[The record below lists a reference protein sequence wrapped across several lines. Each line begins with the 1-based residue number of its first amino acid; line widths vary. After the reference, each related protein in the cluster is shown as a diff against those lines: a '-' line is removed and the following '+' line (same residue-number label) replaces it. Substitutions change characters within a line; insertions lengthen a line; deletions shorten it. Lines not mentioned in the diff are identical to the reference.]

1 MSQKPKLDTDFITI
15 YENAIDSSYIINL
28 IELVNKDSHQ
38 FKNVERR
45 PHLTM
50 ELPAVYHE
58 KDNYA
63 AMELRSIFYN
73 FLSLSLVDF
82 LQRKNINKI
91 KMAKLKQ
98 GIVDGSITVSKML
111 VDTPPM
117 EVHEDLPK
125 DSPFTDSFI
134 VMMYVNDNFNN
145 GELYFPNNDFVYKP
159 KSGDLVYY
167 KRKETHG
174 VHAVTSGE
182 RYTIGTGFIGPIN
195 YKDFEH
201 GK

>member
-1 MSQKPKLDTDFITI
+1 MNQIPKFDTDFVTI
-15 YENAIDSSYIINL
+15 YENVIDFKHIIDL
-28 IELVNKDSHQ
+28 IELVNKESHP

-50 ELPAVYHE
+50 ELPAVHHE

-73 FLSLSLVDF
+73 ALGLSLVDF

-91 KMAKLKQ
+91 KQGTLKE
-98 GIVDGSITVSKML
+98 GKHITDNFITVSKML
-111 VDTPPM
+111 VNTPPM
-117 EVHEDLPK
+117 EVHVDLSK
-125 DSPFTDSFI
+125 DSPFSDSFI
-134 VMMYVNDNFNN
+134 AMMYVNDNFDN

-167 KRKETHG
+167 RRKETHG
-174 VHAVTSGE
+174 VNAVTSGE
-182 RYTIGTGFIGPIN
+182 RYTIGCGFVGPIV
-195 YKDFEH
+195 
-201 GK
+201 